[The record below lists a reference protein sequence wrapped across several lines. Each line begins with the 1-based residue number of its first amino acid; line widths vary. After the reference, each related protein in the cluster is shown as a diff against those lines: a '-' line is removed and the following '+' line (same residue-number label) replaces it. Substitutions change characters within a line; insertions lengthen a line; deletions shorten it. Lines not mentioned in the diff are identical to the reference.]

1 MELWNCLQVI
11 AHLGINLNNLRQL
24 QHRGTIKWVEKVGKE
39 VFYSAEEVIA
49 YKIKRDEHKQA

>member
-39 VFYSAEEVIA
+39 VFYSADDVKA
-49 YKIKRDEHKQA
+49 YKINRSDRNQS